1 MNYVFLAILIILL
14 SFSKSFSHSGRTN
27 SEGCHNQTSN
37 NTYHCHNKKS
47 KSKNEHSFK
56 NLKITDGDTIS
67 INGTKVR
74 FSGIDAPESYYRG
87 KEQKCLIGD
96 SVIDCGKLSKNFLI
110 KLVGKKTVECKLE
123 KKPDQYNRKLGECF
137 VENKSLS
144 RLMVKNGYAFD
155 YPKYSKKKFA
165 KEQEYAKNNKLGLWN
180 MKFEF
185 PWIFREKVRNN

>member
-1 MNYVFLAILIILL
+1 MNFSLFFLISFFIFL
-14 SFSKSFSHSGRTN
+14 SSANSHSGRTN
-27 SEGCHNQTSN
+27 SEGCHKKTSN

-47 KSKNEHSFK
+47 NYKNNSSTRNFK
-56 NLKITDGDTIS
+56 VIDGDTIS
-67 INGTKVR
+67 INNVSIR

-87 KEQKCLIGD
+87 KDQKCLIGD
-96 SVIDCGKLSKNFLI
+96 SVINCGKLSKNFLI
-110 KLVGKKTVECKLE
+110 KLIGKKKVECKLE

-165 KEQEYAKNNKLGLWN
+165 KEQVYAKENKLGLWS
-180 MKFEF
+180 MKFQF
-185 PWIFREKVRNN
+185 PWDFRKNN

>member
-1 MNYVFLAILIILL
+1 MNFSLFFLISFFIFL
-14 SFSKSFSHSGRTN
+14 SYANSHSGRTN
-27 SEGCHNQTSN
+27 SEGCHKKTSN

-47 KSKNEHSFK
+47 NYKNNSSTRNFK
-56 NLKITDGDTIS
+56 VIDGDTIS
-67 INGTKVR
+67 INNVSIR

-87 KEQKCLIGD
+87 KDQKCLIGD
-96 SVIDCGKLSKNFLI
+96 SVINCGKLSKNFLI
-110 KLVGKKTVECKLE
+110 KLIGKKKVECKLE

-185 PWIFREKVRNN
+185 PWIFREKVRNK

>member
-1 MNYVFLAILIILL
+1 MNFSLFFLISFFIFL
-14 SFSKSFSHSGRTN
+14 SYANSHSGRTN
-27 SEGCHNQTSN
+27 SEGCHKKTSN

-47 KSKNEHSFK
+47 NYKNNSSTRNFK
-56 NLKITDGDTIS
+56 VIDGDTIS
-67 INGTKVR
+67 INNVSIR

-87 KEQKCLIGD
+87 KDQKCLIGD
-96 SVIDCGKLSKNFLI
+96 SVINCGKLSKNFLI
-110 KLVGKKTVECKLE
+110 KLIGKKKVECKLE

-165 KEQEYAKNNKLGLWN
+165 KEQVYAKENKLGLWS

-185 PWIFREKVRNN
+185 PWIFREKVRNK

>member
-1 MNYVFLAILIILL
+1 MNFSLFFLISFFIFL
-14 SFSKSFSHSGRTN
+14 SYANSHSGRTN
-27 SEGCHNQTSN
+27 SEGCHKKTSN

-47 KSKNEHSFK
+47 NYKNNSSTRNFK
-56 NLKITDGDTIS
+56 VIDGDTIS
-67 INGTKVR
+67 INNVSIR

-87 KEQKCLIGD
+87 KDQKCLIGD
-96 SVIDCGKLSKNFLI
+96 SVINCGKLSKNFLI
-110 KLVGKKTVECKLE
+110 KLIGKKKVECKLE

-165 KEQEYAKNNKLGLWN
+165 EEQEYAKNNKLGLWN

-185 PWIFREKVRNN
+185 PWIFREKVRNK

>member
-1 MNYVFLAILIILL
+1 MNFSLFFLISFFIFL
-14 SFSKSFSHSGRTN
+14 SYANSHSGRTN
-27 SEGCHNQTSN
+27 SEGCHKKTSN

-47 KSKNEHSFK
+47 NYKNNSSTRNFK
-56 NLKITDGDTIS
+56 VIDGDTIS
-67 INGTKVR
+67 INNVSIR

-87 KEQKCLIGD
+87 KDQKCLIGN
-96 SVIDCGKLSKNFLI
+96 SVINCGKLSKNFLI
-110 KLVGKKTVECKLE
+110 KLIGKKKVECKLE

-185 PWIFREKVRNN
+185 PWIFREKVRNK

>member
-1 MNYVFLAILIILL
+1 MNFSLFFLISFFIFL
-14 SFSKSFSHSGRTN
+14 SSANSHSGRTN
-27 SEGCHNQTSN
+27 SEGCHKKTSN

-47 KSKNEHSFK
+47 NYKNNSSTRNFK
-56 NLKITDGDTIS
+56 VIDGDTIS
-67 INGTKVR
+67 INNVSIR

-87 KEQKCLIGD
+87 KDQKCLIGD
-96 SVIDCGKLSKNFLI
+96 SVINCGKLSKNFLI
-110 KLVGKKTVECKLE
+110 KLIGKKKVECKLE

-137 VENKSLS
+137 VENQSLS
-144 RLMVKNGYAFD
+144 RLMIKNGYAFD

-185 PWIFREKVRNN
+185 PWEFRDRIRGK

>member
-1 MNYVFLAILIILL
+1 MNFSLFFLISFFIFL
-14 SFSKSFSHSGRTN
+14 SYANSHSGRTN
-27 SEGCHNQTSN
+27 SEGCHKKTSN

-47 KSKNEHSFK
+47 NYKNNSSTRNFK
-56 NLKITDGDTIS
+56 VIDGDTIS
-67 INGTKVR
+67 INNVSIR

-87 KEQKCLIGD
+87 KDQKCLIGD
-96 SVIDCGKLSKNFLI
+96 SVINCGKLSKNFLI
-110 KLVGKKTVECKLE
+110 KLIGKKKVECKLE

-165 KEQEYAKNNKLGLWN
+165 KEQVYAKENKLGLWS
-180 MKFEF
+180 MKFQF
-185 PWIFREKVRNN
+185 PWDFRKNN

>member
-1 MNYVFLAILIILL
+1 MNFSLFFLISFFIFL
-14 SFSKSFSHSGRTN
+14 SSANSHSGRTN
-27 SEGCHNQTSN
+27 SEGCHKKTSN

-47 KSKNEHSFK
+47 NHENNSSTKNFK
-56 NLKITDGDTIS
+56 VIDGDTIS
-67 INGTKVR
+67 INNISIR

-87 KEQKCLIGD
+87 KDQKCFIGD
-96 SVIDCGKLSKNFLI
+96 SVINCGKLSKNFLI
-110 KLVGKKTVECKLE
+110 KLIGKKKVECKLE

-165 KEQEYAKNNKLGLWN
+165 EEQEYAKNNKLGLWN

-185 PWIFREKVRNN
+185 PWIFREKVRNK